1 MDLNVLN
8 TTTTS
13 AWGWIGGGGLATVV
27 MAALQLRRRLSRD
40 GVERHKDSAEKDII
54 DRLSSELDKAVKR
67 VDIAEQRANQS
78 FEERD
83 AMLRELAPIYSTM
96 AAMEER
102 MKRQA
107 EQILTQQDE
116 LVRLHSRIKFLGEKP
131 DA

>member
-8 TTTTS
+8 TATTS

-40 GVERHKDSAEKDII
+40 GVERHKDSAEKGII
-54 DRLSSELDKAVKR
+54 DRLSEELDKAGRR
-67 VDIAEQRANQS
+67 VDLAEQRASES
-78 FEERD
+78 FERRD

-107 EQILTQQDE
+107 EQIITQQDE
-116 LVRLHSRIKFLGEKP
+116 LKRLREGKR
-131 DA
+131 DAT